1 MHYCKKL
8 TMNKTK
14 IFLRANGNNSI
25 GLGHIMRLES
35 IEMMLK
41 NHFECIYILREEDS
55 EAISI
60 LETKTIIK
68 IPIQNDLLEESNWIA
83 TNCLTG
89 KELIV
94 LDGYNF
100 NTEYQNI
107 LKANCLKMIFI
118 DDIQNY
124 HYAADLII
132 NHSEGLT
139 KENFSTESYSKLLLG
154 IDYCILRPDFLN
166 QARNNNKKM
175 LNNNVLICMG
185 GADPDNITLNILHE
199 ILPVWSTYQ
208 FNVILGGANSN
219 IDSINSFAEDFQ
231 NVKIYQKLNASE
243 VAHIMN
249 ISSIAILPPSTVS
262 LEYLCSGGSLYTF
275 KIADNQTSINKMLIE
290 GGFARPYSSIKST
303 HLFSPHFESRTKLI
317 DGLSSDR
324 ILKEFIALSN

>member
-1 MHYCKKL
+1 
-8 TMNKTK
+8 MNRIR

-41 NHFECIYILREEDS
+41 NHFECIYILREEDI
-55 EAISI
+55 EAVSI
-60 LETKTIIK
+60 LKNKKIIT
-68 IPIQNDLLEESNWIA
+68 IPIQNDLLSESNWIT

-100 NTEYQNI
+100 NTEYQNN
-107 LKANCLKMIFI
+107 LKKNCLKMVFI

-124 HYAADLII
+124 HYVADLII

-139 KENFSTESYSKLLLG
+139 KERFSAELYSKILLG

-166 QARNNNKKM
+166 QAKNNKKK
-175 LNNNVLICMG
+175 LPNNNVLLCMG
-185 GADPDNITLNILHE
+185 GADPDNITLNILNE
-199 ILPVWSTYQ
+199 ILPEWPSYQ

-219 IDSINSFAEDFQ
+219 IDSIQSFAKDFQ
-231 NVKIYQKLNASE
+231 NVKIYQKLNAPE
-243 VAHIMN
+243 VAEIMN
-249 ISSIAILPPSTVS
+249 SNSIAILPPSTVS
-262 LEYLCSGGSLYTF
+262 LEYLCSGGSLYTY

-290 GGFARPYSSIKST
+290 GGFARPYNSIRST
-303 HLFSPHFESRTKLI
+303 YQNSPHFDCKIKLI
-317 DGLSSDR
+317 DGLSSER
-324 ILKEFIALSN
+324 ILKEFVALSN